1 MPMYDGM
8 TIIVLVVVAVVAY
21 RFGSRWWRD
30 RQAGKQA
37 DELLAHIVKG
47 KDSFRR

>member
-1 MPMYDGM
+1 MDNGLM
-8 TIIVLVVVAVVAY
+8 IIVLVIGAVVAY
-21 RFGSRWWRD
+21 RFVYRWWRT

>member
-1 MPMYDGM
+1 MWIALGG
-8 TIIVLVVVAVVAY
+8 ILAVIAY
-21 RFGSRWWRD
+21 RVGYRWWRL

-37 DELLAHIVKG
+37 DELLATIVKG

>member
-1 MPMYDGM
+1 MDDGM
-8 TIIVLVVVAVVAY
+8 TIIVLVVGGLVAY
-21 RFGSRWWRD
+21 RFGYRWWRT

-37 DELLAHIVKG
+37 DELLALIVKG